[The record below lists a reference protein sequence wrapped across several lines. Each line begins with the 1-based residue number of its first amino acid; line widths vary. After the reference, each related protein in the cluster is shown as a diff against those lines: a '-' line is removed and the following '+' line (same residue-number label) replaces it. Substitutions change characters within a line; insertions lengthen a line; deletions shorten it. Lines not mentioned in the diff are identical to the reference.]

1 MNIKKHQHYYLFIDK
16 IIPGSLLRL
25 IPLEKTVAFE
35 LPNFS
40 SPVVLDESGFSK
52 GFGFIRFN
60 NEVEQQT
67 AMTSMNGMS
76 GLGGK
81 PIKVSVAVNKIKD
94 GMNGGGGHGNV
105 PDHIYKQVTN
115 NVVGGGYGNK
125 SGGPNSWGSPGGPG
139 QPAYGS
145 AEYWQQYQQ
154 YQQQYQQWQQWQQ
167 QQWHQHH
174 QQQPPPNA
182 APQQQNQH
190 QQGGS
195 WDKSSS
201 DASQED
207 INSAW
212 NVKPEVLVVRKGGL
226 LEGRL
231 DEEVDHKKNV
241 QVELENARTL
251 ERSSNLWSSLE
262 ESGWHCA
269 LTT

>member
-1 MNIKKHQHYYLFIDK
+1 M
-16 IIPGSLLRL
+16 G
-25 IPLEKTVAFE
+25 
-35 LPNFS
+35 
-40 SPVVLDESGFSK
+40 
-52 GFGFIRFN
+52 
-60 NEVEQQT
+60 
-67 AMTSMNGMS
+67 
-76 GLGGK
+76 
-81 PIKVSVAVNKIKD
+81 
-94 GMNGGGGHGNV
+94 
-105 PDHIYKQVTN
+105 IYKQVTN

-154 YQQQYQQWQQWQQ
+154 YQQQYQQW
-167 QQWHQHH
+167 HQHH

-182 APQQQNQH
+182 APQQQNQN
-190 QQGGS
+190 QQQQQQGS

-231 DEEVDHKKNV
+231 DEEVDHKKHV
-241 QVELENARTL
+241 Q
-251 ERSSNLWSSLE
+251 
-262 ESGWHCA
+262 ESGWQC
-269 LTT
+269 

>member
-1 MNIKKHQHYYLFIDK
+1 M
-16 IIPGSLLRL
+16 G
-25 IPLEKTVAFE
+25 
-35 LPNFS
+35 
-40 SPVVLDESGFSK
+40 
-52 GFGFIRFN
+52 
-60 NEVEQQT
+60 
-67 AMTSMNGMS
+67 
-76 GLGGK
+76 
-81 PIKVSVAVNKIKD
+81 
-94 GMNGGGGHGNV
+94 GGGGHGNV

-154 YQQQYQQWQQWQQ
+154 YQQQQQR
-167 QQWHQHH
+167 
-174 QQQPPPNA
+174 
-182 APQQQNQH
+182 
-190 QQGGS
+190 S

-231 DEEVDHKKNV
+231 DEEVDHKKHV
-241 QVELENARTL
+241 QVDLENARAL

-262 ESGWHCA
+262 ESGWQCA
-269 LTT
+269 TVAT

>member
-1 MNIKKHQHYYLFIDK
+1 M
-16 IIPGSLLRL
+16 G
-25 IPLEKTVAFE
+25 
-35 LPNFS
+35 
-40 SPVVLDESGFSK
+40 
-52 GFGFIRFN
+52 
-60 NEVEQQT
+60 
-67 AMTSMNGMS
+67 S

-94 GMNGGGGHGNV
+94 GGMNGGGGHGNV

-125 SGGPNSWGSPGGPG
+125 SGGPNSWGGPG

-154 YQQQYQQWQQWQQ
+154 YQQQYQQWQWQQ

-182 APQQQNQH
+182 APQNQQNQNQN
-190 QQGGS
+190 QQGS

-231 DEEVDHKKNV
+231 DEEVDHKKQV
-241 QVELENARTL
+241 QVELENARAL
-251 ERSSNLWSSLE
+251 DRSSNLWSSLE
-262 ESGWHCA
+262 ESGWIGITA
-269 LTT
+269 T

>member
-1 MNIKKHQHYYLFIDK
+1 
-16 IIPGSLLRL
+16 
-25 IPLEKTVAFE
+25 
-35 LPNFS
+35 
-40 SPVVLDESGFSK
+40 
-52 GFGFIRFN
+52 
-60 NEVEQQT
+60 
-67 AMTSMNGMS
+67 MTSMNGMS

-167 QQWHQHH
+167 QHWQQH
-174 QQQPPPNA
+174 QQHPPPNA
-182 APQQQNQH
+182 AAPQ
-190 QQGGS
+190 GAGS
-195 WDKSSS
+195 WNQNSS

-207 INSAW
+207 TNAAW
-212 NVKPEVLVVRKGGL
+212 NSKQEVLVVKKGGL

-231 DEEVDHKKNV
+231 DEEVDHKKQV
-241 QVELENARTL
+241 QVDLENERTL
-251 ERSSNLWSSLE
+251 DRSNDLWSSLE
-262 ESGWHCA
+262 ESGWIGIEA
-269 LTT
+269 AS

>member
-1 MNIKKHQHYYLFIDK
+1 
-16 IIPGSLLRL
+16 
-25 IPLEKTVAFE
+25 
-35 LPNFS
+35 
-40 SPVVLDESGFSK
+40 
-52 GFGFIRFN
+52 
-60 NEVEQQT
+60 
-67 AMTSMNGMS
+67 MNGMS

-94 GMNGGGGHGNV
+94 GGMNGGGGHGNV

-154 YQQQYQQWQQWQQ
+154 YQQQYQQWQKQQ
-167 QQWHQHH
+167 Q
-174 QQQPPPNA
+174 
-182 APQQQNQH
+182 
-190 QQGGS
+190 GS

-231 DEEVDHKKNV
+231 DEEVDHKKQV
-241 QVELENARTL
+241 QVELENARAL
-251 ERSSNLWSSLE
+251 DRSSNLWSSLE
-262 ESGWHCA
+262 ESGWIGITA
-269 LTT
+269 T

>member
-1 MNIKKHQHYYLFIDK
+1 M
-16 IIPGSLLRL
+16 G
-25 IPLEKTVAFE
+25 
-35 LPNFS
+35 
-40 SPVVLDESGFSK
+40 
-52 GFGFIRFN
+52 
-60 NEVEQQT
+60 
-67 AMTSMNGMS
+67 
-76 GLGGK
+76 
-81 PIKVSVAVNKIKD
+81 
-94 GMNGGGGHGNV
+94 
-105 PDHIYKQVTN
+105 
-115 NVVGGGYGNK
+115 
-125 SGGPNSWGSPGGPG
+125 
-139 QPAYGS
+139 PAYGS

-231 DEEVDHKKNV
+231 DEEVDHKKHV
-241 QVELENARTL
+241 QVELENARAL
-251 ERSSNLWSSLE
+251 DRSSNLWSSLE
-262 ESGWHCA
+262 ESGWIGITA
-269 LTT
+269 T